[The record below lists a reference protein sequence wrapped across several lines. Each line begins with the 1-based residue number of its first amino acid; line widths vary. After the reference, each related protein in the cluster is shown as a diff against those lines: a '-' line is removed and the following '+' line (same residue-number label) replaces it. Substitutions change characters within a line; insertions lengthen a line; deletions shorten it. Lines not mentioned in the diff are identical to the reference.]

1 MWNRA
6 AALLIVVLLVAGST
20 AVAAPADPQRGG
32 SAVVAIGGDP
42 ETLNLGIT
50 TGYAVGAVAASI
62 FSGLVWVD
70 ARGEIQPGLAT
81 SWTISS
87 DGLSYVFEL
96 RRGVKWHDGRAF
108 SAADVKFTMEQVTGL
123 YHGRFRPAFLNFESV
138 TVASPNSLKI
148 TLKRPYAPLLRL
160 LTVFDCP
167 ILPRHIY
174 QGEDVTRHSRNND
187 PVGTGPFKFREWVR
201 GDRLVLERNDAYWD
215 PVYLDRLIFRIIPG
229 AALRVTALEV
239 GEVDMVADFY
249 LPKTDVDR
257 LKRNPNV
264 RLRLGQPIPSMGFVF
279 INTRRAP
286 LDNPKVR
293 RALALSINRVQ
304 IVTQAMGNLAR
315 PARGPFGDGF
325 RWAFSIE
332 SDYNRLYPYSVERAN
347 ALLDEAGLP
356 RGAGGERPVR
366 LRIVYDAARAPLA
379 AAAAIIRDNLRAVGI
394 TVDLQPMDR
403 AVMIDRVYTRPDY
416 ELTVQTFT
424 SGGDPAIGYHRIY
437 ASAAPGTPFVNAT
450 GYSNPEVDALLS
462 RAAEVPDRAA
472 RGKIY
477 AQAAKILAA
486 DLPTLMLF
494 DEIGVDAAR
503 TSLRGVWTGAEARDR
518 WDAVWVQ
525 K

>member
-1 MWNRA
+1 MRTRMMAAFLVTLLATGIA
-6 AALLIVVLLVAGST
+6 AAT
-20 AVAAPADPQRGG
+20 PTEPRRGG
-32 SAVVAIGGDP
+32 SAVVAIGSDP

-62 FSGLVWVD
+62 FSGLVWID

-81 SWTISS
+81 SWTISP
-87 DGLSYVFEL
+87 DGLSYAFEL
-96 RRGVKWHDGRAF
+96 RRGVRWHDGRAF
-108 SAADVKFTMEQVTGL
+108 SAQDVKFTMEQVTGL
-123 YHGRFRPAFLNFESV
+123 YHGRFRPAFQNFEAITV
-138 TVASPNSLKI
+138 TSPQSLKI
-148 TLKRPYAPLLRL
+148 TLKRPYAPLMRL
-160 LTVFDCP
+160 LSVFDCP
-167 ILPRHIY
+167 ILPRHVY
-174 QGEDVTRHSRNND
+174 QGEDITRHSRNND

-239 GEVDMVADFY
+239 GEVDQVADFY

-264 RLRLGQPIPSMGFVF
+264 RLRLGQPIPSMGFMF
-279 INTRRAP
+279 INARRAP

-293 RALALSINRVQ
+293 RALAMAINRVQ

-325 RWAFSIE
+325 KWAFSPE
-332 SDYNRLYPYSVERAN
+332 SDYDRLYPYNVERAN

-366 LRIVYDAARAPLA
+366 LRMVYDAARAPIA

-403 AVMIDRVYTRPDY
+403 AVMIERIYTRPDY

-437 ASAAPGTPFVNAT
+437 ASAASGVPFVNAT
-450 GYSNPEVDALLS
+450 GHSNQEVDSLLN

-477 AQAAKILAA
+477 AQVSQILAA
-486 DLPTLMLF
+486 EMPTLMLF
-494 DEIGVDAAR
+494 DEIGVDATRA
-503 TSLRGVWTGAEARDR
+503 TLRGVWIGAEARDR

>member
-1 MWNRA
+1 MR
-6 AALLIVVLLVAGST
+6 ISMIVLLMAVVAAGST
-20 AVAAPADPQRGG
+20 VAAAPPEPQRGG

-62 FSGLVWVD
+62 FSGLVWID

-81 SWTISS
+81 SWTVSS
-87 DGLSYVFEL
+87 DGLSYAFEL

-108 SAADVKFTMEQVTGL
+108 TAQDVKFTMEQVTGL
-123 YHGRFRPAFLNFESV
+123 YHGRFRPAFLNFEAI
-138 TVASPNSLKI
+138 TVMSPQSLKI

-167 ILPRHIY
+167 ILPRHVY
-174 QGEDVTRHSRNND
+174 QGEDITRHSRNND

-201 GDRLVLERNDAYWD
+201 GDRLVLERNGAYWD

-264 RLRLGQPIPSMGFVF
+264 RLRLGQPIPSMGFMF
-279 INTRRAP
+279 INARRAP

-293 RALALSINRVQ
+293 RALALAINRVQ

-325 RWAFSIE
+325 KWAFSPE

-347 ALLDEAGLP
+347 AMLDEAGLP

-366 LRIVYDAARAPLA
+366 LRMVYDAARAPIA
-379 AAAAIIRDNLRAVGI
+379 ATAAIIRDNLRAVGI

-403 AVMIDRVYTRPDY
+403 AVMIERIYTRPDY

-437 ASAAPGTPFVNAT
+437 ASAAPGTPFVNAA
-450 GYSNPEVDALLS
+450 GYSSQEVDSLLN
-462 RAAEVPDRAA
+462 RAAEVPERAA

-477 AQAAKILAA
+477 AQASKILAA
-486 DLPTLMLF
+486 DVPTLMLF
-494 DEIGVDAAR
+494 DEIGVDATRA
-503 TSLRGVWTGAEARDR
+503 TLRGVWIGAEARDR

>member
-1 MWNRA
+1 MRIRFA
-6 AALLIVVLLVAGST
+6 AALLAVLLGVG
-20 AVAAPADPQRGG
+20 AVAAAPAEPQRGG
-32 SAVVAIGGDP
+32 AAVIAIGSDP

-62 FSGLVWVD
+62 FSGLVWID
-70 ARGEIQPGLAT
+70 PRGEIRPNLAT
-81 SWTISS
+81 SWVVSP
-87 DGLSYVFEL
+87 DGLTYTFEL
-96 RRGVKWHDGRAF
+96 RRGVRWHDGRPF
-108 SAADVKFTMEQVTGL
+108 SAQDVKFTMEEVTGR
-123 YHGRFRPAFLNFESV
+123 YHGRFRTAYANFESV
-138 TVASPNSLKI
+138 SATSPTALAI
-148 TLKRPYAPLLRL
+148 RLKRPYAPFLRL

-167 ILPRHIY
+167 ILPRHVY
-174 QGEDVTRHSRNND
+174 QGEDATRHPRNND
-187 PVGTGPFKFREWVR
+187 PVGTGPFKFREWAR
-201 GDRLVLERNDAYWD
+201 GDRVVLERNPDYWD

-239 GEVDMVADFY
+239 GEVDHIADFY

-257 LKRNPNV
+257 LRRNPNIRV
-264 RLRLGQPIPSMGFVF
+264 RLGQPIPSMGFVF
-279 INTRRAP
+279 INTRKAP
-286 LDNPKVR
+286 LDNVKVR
-293 RALALSINRVQ
+293 RALAHAINRVQ

-325 RWAFSIE
+325 KWAFSPE
-332 SDYNRLYPYSVERAN
+332 ADYNRLYPHSVERAN
-347 ALLDEAGLP
+347 ALLDEAGFP
-356 RGAGGERPVR
+356 RAAGGERPIR
-366 LRIVYDAARAPLA
+366 LRLVYDAARAPLV

-437 ASAAPGTPFVNAT
+437 AAAPPGTPFVNAT
-450 GYSNPEVDALLS
+450 GYSNSEVDQLLT
-462 RAAEVPDRAA
+462 RAAETPGEAA
-472 RGKIY
+472 RSRVY
-477 AQAAKILAA
+477 AQVARILAA

-503 TSLRGVWTGAEARDR
+503 ATLRGIWTGAETRDR
-518 WDAVWVQ
+518 WDAVWIQ

>member
-1 MWNRA
+1 MRTRMMAVFLVTLLATGMA
-6 AALLIVVLLVAGST
+6 AAT
-20 AVAAPADPQRGG
+20 PAEPQRGG
-32 SAVVAIGGDP
+32 SAVVAIGSDP

-62 FSGLVWVD
+62 FSGLVWID

-81 SWTISS
+81 SWTTSP
-87 DGLSYVFEL
+87 DGLSYAFEL
-96 RRGVKWHDGRAF
+96 RRGVKWHDGRVFTAQ
-108 SAADVKFTMEQVTGL
+108 DVKFTMEQVTGL
-123 YHGRFRPAFLNFESV
+123 YHGRFRPAFQNFEAITV
-138 TVASPNSLKI
+138 TSPQSIKI

-167 ILPRHIY
+167 ILPRHVY
-174 QGEDVTRHSRNND
+174 QGEDITRHSRNND

-264 RLRLGQPIPSMGFVF
+264 RLRLGQPIPSMGFMF
-279 INTRRAP
+279 INARRAP

-293 RALALSINRVQ
+293 RALALAINRVQ

-325 RWAFSIE
+325 KWAFSPE
-332 SDYNRLYPYSVERAN
+332 SDYNRLYPYNVERAN

-366 LRIVYDAARAPLA
+366 LRMVYDAARAPIA
-379 AAAAIIRDNLRAVGI
+379 AAAAIIRDNLRAVGV

-403 AVMIDRVYTRPDY
+403 AVMIERIYTRPDY

-424 SGGDPAIGYHRIY
+424 SGGDPAIGYHRIF
-437 ASAAPGTPFVNAT
+437 ASAAPGVPFVNAT
-450 GYSNPEVDALLS
+450 GYSNPEVDSLLS
-462 RAAEVPDRAA
+462 RAAEVPERAA

-477 AQAAKILAA
+477 AQASKILAA
-486 DLPTLMLF
+486 DVPTLMLF
-494 DEIGVDAAR
+494 DEIGVDASRA
-503 TSLRGVWTGAEARDR
+503 TLRGVWIGAEARDR

>member
-1 MWNRA
+1 MR
-6 AALLIVVLLVAGST
+6 ISMIVLLMAVVAAGST
-20 AVAAPADPQRGG
+20 VAAAPPEPQRGG

-62 FSGLVWVD
+62 FSGLVWID

-81 SWTISS
+81 SWTVSS
-87 DGLSYVFEL
+87 DGLSYAFEL

-108 SAADVKFTMEQVTGL
+108 TAQDVKFTMEQVTGL
-123 YHGRFRPAFLNFESV
+123 YHGRFRPAFLNFEAI
-138 TVASPNSLKI
+138 TVMSPQSLKI

-167 ILPRHIY
+167 ILPRHVY
-174 QGEDVTRHSRNND
+174 QGEDITRHSRNND

-264 RLRLGQPIPSMGFVF
+264 RLRLGQPIPSMGFMF
-279 INTRRAP
+279 INARRAP

-293 RALALSINRVQ
+293 RALALAINRVQ

-325 RWAFSIE
+325 KWAFSPE
-332 SDYNRLYPYSVERAN
+332 SDYNRLYPYNVERAN

-366 LRIVYDAARAPLA
+366 LRMVYDAARAPIA
-379 AAAAIIRDNLRAVGI
+379 ATAAIIRDNLRAVGI

-403 AVMIDRVYTRPDY
+403 AVMIERIYTRPDY

-450 GYSNPEVDALLS
+450 GYSSQEVDSLLN
-462 RAAEVPDRAA
+462 RAAEVPERAA

-477 AQAAKILAA
+477 AQASKILAA
-486 DLPTLMLF
+486 DVPTLMLF
-494 DEIGVDAAR
+494 DEIGVDATRA
-503 TSLRGVWTGAEARDR
+503 TLRGVWIGAEARDR